1 MHGKQP
7 SHEETTETI
16 LRLRSQIDELTQRQA
31 EALQSAIFVGMSP
44 EQARQY
50 DERRAR
56 ISALVE
62 QLSSLQKSL

>member
-1 MHGKQP
+1 MHGKHP
-7 SHEETTETI
+7 SHEETNENI

-50 DERRAR
+50 DERRAK
-56 ISALVE
+56 ISALVD
-62 QLSSLQKSL
+62 QLSTLQKSI